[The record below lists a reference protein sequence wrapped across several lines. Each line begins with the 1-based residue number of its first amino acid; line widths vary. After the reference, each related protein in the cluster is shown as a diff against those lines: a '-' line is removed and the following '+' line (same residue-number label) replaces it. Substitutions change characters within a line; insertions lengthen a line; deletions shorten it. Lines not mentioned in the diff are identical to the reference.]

1 MEVNEEFFEE
11 NKKVDPKDDKKQ
23 TLDYLRDLISLVAGV
38 MLLFALAFR
47 VVVVSGPSMNNTLYN
62 GDLLVVL
69 GNVLYAEPKQ
79 HDIVVVSK
87 ESFDN
92 GKPIIKRVVATEGQT
107 VDIDFYRGVVIVD
120 GQELVEEY
128 CLTPTNMQEGVQF
141 PLTVS
146 EGCIFVMGDNRN
158 ESKDSRSPD
167 IGLVDCRE
175 VIGRAVFLVFPGASR
190 DTGTRD
196 FSRIGVIS

>member
-1 MEVNEEFFEE
+1 MGTNEE
-11 NKKVDPKDDKKQ
+11 KKIVGQEDKKQ
-23 TLDYLRDLISLVAGV
+23 TLAYLRDLIGLVAGV
-38 MLLFALAFR
+38 MLLFALVFR

-69 GNVLYAEPKQ
+69 GNVLYTQPKQ

-87 ESFDN
+87 ESFDD
-92 GKPIIKRVVATEGQT
+92 GKPIIKRVIATEGQT
-107 VDIDFYRGVVIVD
+107 VDIDFERGVVFVD
-120 GQELVEEY
+120 GQELSEDY
-128 CLTPTNMQEGVQF
+128 CLTPTNLYEGVAF
-141 PLTVS
+141 PLTVD

-175 VIGRAVFLVFPGASR
+175 VIGRAVFLVFPGDTNS
-190 DTGTRD
+190 TGTRD
-196 FSRIGVIS
+196 FKRIGVLS